1 MEGKITMLIEEVIE
15 FLRKVPPFQFL
26 DDETLKDITTGV
38 TMEFYPKGTSI
49 QYQGGPAPKYLH
61 VIKKGEVKVF
71 IKNENEEVFVDYRGE
86 GDLIGYLLIFGGAKA
101 RANVE
106 TIDDT
111 ICYLIRRETIQHLLY
126 SNPAVRE
133 FFNKSFLTRYLDK
146 TFKEI
151 QNKNL
156 VYAGGDKILFTTPLG
171 EIASKGVI
179 KASENLS
186 IQEAAEIMSN
196 YKISSLILID
206 LNGLATGIITDRDLR
221 DKVVSKGKDCGDPVK
236 DIMSI
241 PHVRADVKEYCFEAI
256 LKMVK
261 HNVHHLLV
269 MKDDELKGILTNHDL
284 MLIQGTSPL
293 SVVKDIESQN
303 TIDALIPV
311 SKKINNI
318 VALLLNEGAKAS
330 SITRIITEIND
341 RLVKKILGIAEER
354 FGEPPVPYCWV
365 AFGSEGRKEQTFKTD
380 QDNALIYH
388 DPADD
393 EMEAAAQEY
402 FRDFTLFVRDGL
414 LKCGFPLCPADF
426 MATNPMWR
434 QPLHVWR
441 KYFTTWISTPTP
453 EAVLNTVTFFDM
465 RAVHGET
472 RLLDWL
478 KDFTLSMAK
487 DSRIFLGH
495 IANLAIKN
503 MPPIGFLKAFVVE
516 KSGEHKD
523 KLNMKIKGLA
533 PLVDIV
539 RLFALEKGI
548 KETSTI
554 ERIHVL
560 KDKHTIVK
568 EYGDELIH
576 AFEFIMLLR
585 IQHQLEQLKEGKDI
599 NNFINPNN
607 LSNLEKRIAK
617 ETFQLVTKIQDLI
630 IERYKAMIW

>member
-1 MEGKITMLIEEVIE
+1 MIIEDVME
-15 FLRKVPPFQFL
+15 FLRKIPPFQFL
-26 DDETLKDITTGV
+26 DDITLKDILSGV
-38 TMEFYPKGTSI
+38 SMEFYPKGTTI
-49 QYQGGPAPKYLH
+49 QYQGGPVSEYLH
-61 VIKKGEVKVF
+61 VIKKGEVKVS
-71 IKNENEEVFVDYRGE
+71 IKNENEDVFVDYRGE
-86 GDLIGYLLIFGGAKA
+86 GDLIGYLLIFGGSKA
-101 RANVE
+101 RANVV

-111 ICYLIRRETIQHLLY
+111 ICYLIRRESIQKLLY
-126 SNPAVRE
+126 ANPEVRE
-133 FFNKSFLTRYLDK
+133 FFNKSFLSKYLDK

-156 VYAGGDKILFTTPLG
+156 VYGGGDKILFTMPVG
-171 EIASKGVI
+171 ELASKDVI
-179 KASENLS
+179 KASENIS

-196 YKISSLILID
+196 YRISALILINA
-206 LNGLATGIITDRDLR
+206 NGLPSGIITDRDLR
-221 DKVVSKGKDCGDPVK
+221 DKVVSKAKDCKSPVK
-236 DIMSI
+236 DIMSV
-241 PHVRADVKEYCFEAI
+241 PYVRADVKEYCFEAI

-269 MKDDELKGILTNHDL
+269 MKDDKLRGILTNHDL

-293 SVVKDIESQN
+293 SVVKDIESQS

-318 VALLLNEGAKAS
+318 VGLLLNEGAKAS
-330 SITRIITEIND
+330 SITRIITEVND
-341 RLVKKILGIAEER
+341 RLVRKILEFAEER

-380 QDNALIYH
+380 QDNALIYA
-388 DPADD
+388 DPANA
-393 EMEAAAQEY
+393 EEEKAAQEY
-402 FRDFTLFVRDGL
+402 FRTLTSFVRDGL
-414 LKCGFPLCPADF
+414 LKCGFPPCPADF

-441 KYFTTWISTPTP
+441 RYFTNWISTPTG
-453 EAVLNTVTFFDM
+453 EAILNSVTFFDV

-487 DSRIFLGH
+487 DSKIFLGY
-495 IANLAIKN
+495 IANQAIKN
-503 MPPIGFLKAFVVE
+503 MPPIGFLKTFVVD

-523 KLNMKIKGLA
+523 QLNMKIKGLA
-533 PLVDIV
+533 PLVDLV

-554 ERIHVL
+554 ERINIL

-568 EYGDELIH
+568 EYADELAH

-585 IQHQLEQLKEGKDI
+585 IQHQLDQLKEGKDI
-599 NNFINPNN
+599 DNFINPND

-617 ETFQLVTKIQDLI
+617 ETFQLISKIQDSI
-630 IERYKAMIW
+630 IERYKAMIL

>member
-1 MEGKITMLIEEVIE
+1 
-15 FLRKVPPFQFL
+15 
-26 DDETLKDITTGV
+26 
-38 TMEFYPKGTSI
+38 MEFYPKGTFI
-49 QYQGGPAPKYLH
+49 QTQGGSADYLYI
-61 VIKKGEVKVF
+61 IKKGEVKVA
-71 IKNENEEVFVDYRGE
+71 IKNENEDVFLDYRGE
-86 GDLIGYLLIFGGAKA
+86 GDLIGYLLIFGGTRA
-101 RANVE
+101 RANV
-106 TIDDT
+106 TAIDDT
-111 ICYLIRRETIQHLLY
+111 ICYLIKRETIQNLLY

-156 VYAGGDKILFTTPLG
+156 VYGGGDKILFTMPVG
-171 EIASKGVI
+171 ELASKGVI
-179 KASENLS
+179 SASQNIS
-186 IQEAAEIMSN
+186 IQESAEIMAN
-196 YKISSLILID
+196 YRISSLILID
-206 LNGLATGIITDRDLR
+206 ETGVPSGIITDRDLR
-221 DKVVSKGKDCGDPVK
+221 DKVVSKGKDCKDPVK
-236 DIMSI
+236 DIMSV
-241 PHVRADVKEYCFEAI
+241 PHIRSDVKEYCFEAF

-269 MKDDELKGILTNHDL
+269 MKDDKLQGVLTNHDL

-293 SVVKDIESQN
+293 SIVKDIESQS
-303 TIDALIPV
+303 TISALIPV
-311 SKKINNI
+311 SGKINNI
-318 VALLLNEGAKAS
+318 VGLLLNEGAKAS
-330 SITRIITEIND
+330 SITRIISEIND
-341 RLVKKILGIAEER
+341 RLVRKILELAEDR
-354 FGEPPVPYCWV
+354 FGEPPVPYCWIV
-365 AFGSEGRKEQTFKTD
+365 FGSEGRKEQTFKTD

-388 DPADD
+388 DPTDP
-393 EMEAAAQEY
+393 EMEKAAQEY

-414 LKCGFPLCPADF
+414 LKCGFPPCPADF

-441 KYFTTWISTPTP
+441 KYFTNWISTPTS
-453 EAVLNTVTFFDM
+453 EAVLNTVTFFDF
-465 RAVHGET
+465 RAVYGET

-487 DSRIFLGH
+487 DSKIFLGY

-503 MPPIGFLKAFVVE
+503 MPPIGFLKTFVVE

-533 PLVDIV
+533 PLVDIM

-548 KETSTI
+548 RETSTI
-554 ERIHVL
+554 ERINVL
-560 KDKHTIVK
+560 RDKHTIVK
-568 EYGDELIH
+568 EYADELIH
-576 AFEFIMLLR
+576 AFEFIMMIR
-585 IQHQLEQLKEGKDI
+585 IQLQFEQIKEGKEI

-617 ETFQLVTKIQDLI
+617 ETFQLISKIQDLI

>member
-1 MEGKITMLIEEVIE
+1 MLIEEVIE
-15 FLRKVPPFQFL
+15 FLQKVPPFQFL
-26 DDETLKDITTGV
+26 DASALKDITSGV
-38 TMEFYPKGTSI
+38 TMEFYPKGTFL
-49 QYQGGPAPKYLH
+49 QYQGGPAPAYLH
-61 VIKKGEVKVF
+61 VIKKGEVKVS

-86 GDLIGYLLIFGGAKA
+86 GDLIGYLLIFGGGKA

-106 TIDDT
+106 AIDDT
-111 ICYLIRRETIQHLLY
+111 ICYLIKRETIQNLLY

-156 VYAGGDKILFTTPLG
+156 VYAGGDKILFTMPVG
-171 EIASKGVI
+171 ELASKDVI

-196 YKISSLILID
+196 YRISALILID
-206 LNGLATGIITDRDLR
+206 AGGLASGIITDRDLR

-236 DIMSI
+236 DIMSV
-241 PHVRADVKEYCFEAI
+241 PYVRADVKEYCFEAI

-269 MKDDELKGILTNHDL
+269 MKDNELTGILTNHDL

-293 SVVKDIESQN
+293 SIVKDIESQS
-303 TIDALIPV
+303 TADALIPV

-318 VALLLNEGAKAS
+318 VGLLLNEGAKAS

-341 RLVKKILGIAEER
+341 RLVKKILEIAEDR

-365 AFGSEGRKEQTFKTD
+365 VFGSEGRKEQTFKTD

-388 DPADD
+388 DPTDA
-393 EMEAAAQEY
+393 EMEAAADEY
-402 FRDFTLFVRDGL
+402 FRNFTLFVRDGL
-414 LKCGFPLCPADF
+414 LKCGFPVCPADF

-441 KYFTTWISTPTP
+441 KYFTNWISTPTA
-453 EAVLNTVTFFDM
+453 EAVLNSVTFFDV
-465 RAVHGET
+465 RAVYGET

-487 DSRIFLGH
+487 DSKIFLGY

-503 MPPIGFLKAFVVE
+503 MPPIGFLKTFVVE

-554 ERIHVL
+554 ERINAL
-560 KDKHTIVK
+560 RDKHTIVK
-568 EYGDELIH
+568 EYADELIH

-585 IQHQLEQLKEGKDI
+585 IQHQLDQLKEGQDI
-599 NNFINPNN
+599 NNFINPYN

-617 ETFQLVTKIQDLI
+617 ETFQLVSKIQDLI